1 MNIDGTYR
9 VLLLAIFL
17 FSTMTAGYH
26 RYQATSAGGPI
37 SRREE
42 GRLQFW
48 AIRLSGL
55 LLFGLTLLYL
65 TFPMLLRP
73 FHVPL
78 PPLARWFGFL
88 LGLVGV
94 LLAHYTLQALGDN
107 LTDTVTT
114 RPQQTLVTHG
124 PYRWVRHPYY
134 SAFFLL
140 IVATSLLAANWLLA
154 ASGLVVFILLVRR
167 VPVEEKFLVDRFGED
182 YRTYRRQTGGLVP
195 RLGPITH
202 SNSDP
207 KPPSNSN

>member
-9 VLLLAIFL
+9 VLLLVIFL
-17 FSTMTAGYH
+17 FSIMTAGYH
-26 RYQATSAGGPI
+26 RYRATSAGGPI

-42 GRLQFW
+42 GRLQFL

-65 TFPMLLRP
+65 TFPALLRS

-78 PPLARWFGFL
+78 QPLARWLGFP

-94 LLAHYTLQALGDN
+94 LLVHYTLQALGNN

-154 ASGLVVFILLVRR
+154 VSGLFTFSLLVRR
-167 VPVEEKFLVDRFGED
+167 IPLEEKFLVDRFGDD
-182 YRTYRRQTGGLVP
+182 YRAYRRQTGSLIP
-195 RLGPITH
+195 RLGPLTH
-202 SNSDP
+202 ANSGP
-207 KPPSNSN
+207 RPPSNSN